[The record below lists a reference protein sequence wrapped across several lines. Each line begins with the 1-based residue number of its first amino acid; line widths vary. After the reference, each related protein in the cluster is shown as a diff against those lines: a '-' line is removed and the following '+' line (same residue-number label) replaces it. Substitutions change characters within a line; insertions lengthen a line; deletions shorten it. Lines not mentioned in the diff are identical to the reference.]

1 MSGDNTT
8 NNNKNII
15 LAVALA
21 VITSLTSLGT
31 ALISKE
37 SESTKSLN
45 EAIEKLKEANKN
57 LKTDLQKNISSSIED
72 LKKDYSSTFLALSTK
87 VADIKKETLDASAV
101 INKEN
106 QKSLTSISKS
116 VVAIKSDVTN
126 ISKNMDKLE
135 KRVEKNTVRSVMSY
149 SALSRSEVKKS
160 KYNISVIKEEKESMK
175 KGTVVMGKKANVPV
189 FIDGLQRYEGTG
201 HLDKDLM
208 TMD

>member
-1 MSGDNTT
+1 MSGDNNTT

-45 EAIEKLKEANKN
+45 EAIEKLREANKS

-72 LKKDYSSTFLALSTK
+72 LKKDYNSTFLALSTK

-116 VVAIKSDVTN
+116 VVTIKANVSN
-126 ISKNMDKLE
+126 ISKNM
-135 KRVEKNTVRSVMSY
+135 VSFY
-149 SALSRSEVKKS
+149 
-160 KYNISVIKEEKESMK
+160 ISTKI
-175 KGTVVMGKKANVPV
+175 
-189 FIDGLQRYEGTG
+189 Q
-201 HLDKDLM
+201 KDYFYFH
-208 TMD
+208 